1 MCSSDIITITL
12 SRHLTCSCC
21 CWWWWC
27 IMHTYDFLLSF
38 TCKRIPHRTLF
49 ILRIRIFT
57 LRSGAA
63 ECECWERVN
72 RSRVFSISGTTDLA
86 WFAWSCVTFSKR
98 REHQNHRSDVT
109 RWTYSRV
116 LFSFPFFRAKK
127 FSLRKILAWRLWMKK
142 QRKRVFVEKGKKS
155 ENFFSFVLFF
165 FSSTTSHVHGYLSL
179 HNSSLFFLF
188 IPWWCCTYFV
198 WIYFFCC

>member
-1 MCSSDIITITL
+1 MISFWILNDLHIHTEYVHIYICLCTWHMCSWTDIITITL
-12 SRHLTCSCC
+12 SRHLARSCC
-21 CWWWWC
+21 CWWWC

-63 ECECWERVN
+63 ECWERVN

-98 REHQNHRSDVT
+98 RAHQNYRSDVM

-116 LFSFPFFRAKK
+116 LFFFPFFTEKKK
-127 FSLRKILAWRLWMKK
+127 FSLKKILAWRLNEETKK
-142 QRKRVFVEKGKKS
+142 KGVCRKRKGKWKL
-155 ENFFSFVLFF
+155 FSFLFF
-165 FSSTTSHVHGYLSL
+165 FLPLLLMFMDT
-179 HNSSLFFLF
+179 
-188 IPWWCCTYFV
+188 
-198 WIYFFCC
+198 